1 MKKNIHFLAI
11 DFIFEQRSFMRI
23 LIIKIR
29 VGRNVV
35 DVIIMPMYKT
45 YLYTPNKKLLYY
57 LI

>member
-35 DVIIMPMYKT
+35 DVIIMPMYK
-45 YLYTPNKKLLYY
+45 KKE
-57 LI
+57 IQH